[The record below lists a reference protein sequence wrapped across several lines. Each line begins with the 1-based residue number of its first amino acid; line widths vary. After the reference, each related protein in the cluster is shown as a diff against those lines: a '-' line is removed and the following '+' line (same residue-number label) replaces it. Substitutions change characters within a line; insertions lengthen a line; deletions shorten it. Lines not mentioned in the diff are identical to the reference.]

1 MSAFVGKYADEL
13 IKTAKYIATPGKG
26 ILAADESTGTIG
38 KRLASINVE
47 NVESNRQA
55 LRELLFTAPDAL
67 QYLSGVI
74 LFEETLYQKSSSGK
88 PFVDILTE
96 NNVLPGI
103 KVDKGT
109 VDLVGTNGETTTQG
123 FDSLGARCAKYYE
136 AGARFA
142 KWRAVLK
149 IGTTEPSELSIQQ
162 NAQGLARYAIIC
174 QENGLAPIVEPE
186 ILTDGSHDIKT
197 CAAMTE
203 KVLAAV
209 YKALNDHHVLLEG
222 TLLKPNMVTP
232 GSDSPKVAAE
242 MIAEYTVT
250 ALRRTVPPAVP
261 GIVFLSGGQSEEEAT
276 QNLNAMNKLEV
287 LKPWTLSFSFGR
299 ALQQSTIKKWAG
311 RKESV
316 AAAQAAFLVR
326 CKANSEATLGK
337 YTGGSSDGAA
347 SESLYVKGYKY

>member
-1 MSAFVGKYADEL
+1 MTCVHTEEL

-38 KRLASINVE
+38 KRLSSINVE
-47 NVESNRQA
+47 NIEPNRQA
-55 LRELLFTAPDAL
+55 LRELLFTSPSAL
-67 QYLSGVI
+67 SFLSGAI
-74 LFEETLYQKSSSGK
+74 LFEETLYQRTSNGK
-88 PFVDILTE
+88 PFVDVLVE
-96 NNVLPGI
+96 NGVVPGI

-109 VDLVGTNGETTTQG
+109 VDIAGTEGGTTTQG
-123 FDSLGARCAKYYE
+123 LDSLGPRCAEYYK

-149 IGTTEPSELSIQQ
+149 IGPTEPSELSVQQ
-162 NAQGLARYAIIC
+162 NAHGLARYAVIC
-174 QENGLAPIVEPE
+174 QENGLVPIVEPE

-197 CAAMTE
+197 CAAATE
-203 KVLAAV
+203 RVLATV

-222 TLLKPNMVTP
+222 MLLKPNMVTP
-232 GSDSPKVAAE
+232 GSDSPKVAPE
-242 MIAEYTVT
+242 VIAEYTVT

-276 QNLNAMNKLEV
+276 VNLNAMNKLDV

-299 ALQQSTIKKWAG
+299 ALQQSTLKIWAG
-311 RKESV
+311 KKENV
-316 AAAQAAFLVR
+316 EKAQEAFLGR

-337 YTGGSSDGAA
+337 YTGGAGGDLAA
-347 SESLYVKGYKY
+347 QSLYEKGYKY